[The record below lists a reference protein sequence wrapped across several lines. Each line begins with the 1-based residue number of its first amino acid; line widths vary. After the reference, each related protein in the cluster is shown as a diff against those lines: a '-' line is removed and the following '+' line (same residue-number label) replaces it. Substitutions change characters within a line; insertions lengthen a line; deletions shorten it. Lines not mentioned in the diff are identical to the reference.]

1 MVVAVIIFLSFS
13 QMCPTALSLK
23 ASDKENNVRQD
34 NPIHREIL
42 DKLKH
47 EAVTG
52 GSQDAQ
58 LLTEQLANY
67 HKLRAAAMSDNPMA
81 AEMLRR
87 EALLSLQSV
96 RPKLDYFSQLAALQ
110 EQHQML
116 TASQPA
122 AGVHQRGS
130 ISPVRTSQSPEGSE
144 DGDSKMD
151 SLSPNHVPSA
161 GSQWTY
167 EEQFKQVTILILSM
181 TEQPAPA
188 AYFI

>member
-1 MVVAVIIFLSFS
+1 
-13 QMCPTALSLK
+13 MCPTVVSPK

-52 GSQDAQ
+52 GSPDAQ

-96 RPKLDYFSQLAALQ
+96 RPKLDYFNQLAALQ
-110 EQHQML
+110 EQQQML
-116 TASQPA
+116 AA
-122 AGVHQRGS
+122 AGQQQQRT
-130 ISPVRTSQSPEGSE
+130 ISPVRASHSPEGSE
-144 DGDSKMD
+144 DGDSKLE

-167 EEQFKQVTILILSM
+167 EEQFKQVCQQSSN
-181 TEQPAPA
+181 PSY
-188 AYFI
+188 YF